1 MRCAIINLRRIPDR
15 MVDSCFKGRK
25 VLKRLP
31 QRINTYL
38 PKKRET
44 SGSSLAERHPYLQVG
59 DKVFHRDYKAWGC
72 GIVVEA
78 WASEIPGGLC
88 FARIQFQDG
97 KMRVFDNNYDSSCCC
112 YYSGITLLTRV
123 EL

>member
-1 MRCAIINLRRIPDR
+1 LGRISKTAG
-15 MVDSCFKGRK
+15 DSCFEERK

-31 QRINTYL
+31 QRVNTHL
-38 PKKRET
+38 PKKREA
-44 SGSSLAERHPYLQVG
+44 SGSSLAERHTYLQVG

-97 KMRVFDNNYDSSCCC
+97 KMRVFDNNYDSSNCC
-112 YYSGITLLTRV
+112 YYAGIAVLNRV